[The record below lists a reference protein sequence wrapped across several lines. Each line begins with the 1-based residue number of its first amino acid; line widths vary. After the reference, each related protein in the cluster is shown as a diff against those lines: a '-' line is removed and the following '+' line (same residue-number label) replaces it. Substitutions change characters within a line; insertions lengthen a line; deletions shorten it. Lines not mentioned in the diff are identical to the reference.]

1 MGEEV
6 IVSPCPFCG
15 IKPGKETP
23 VCPECRLTYGEHARY
38 TEAALVHY
46 AARAPGYDR
55 LAALFAKIALYPVER
70 HRRRA
75 VEALHLREGDT
86 VLDLGCG
93 TGLSFSYLQK
103 RIGSR
108 GRIIALDYT
117 GAMLEQAAKKAEKQG
132 WQNVTLVQGDAAK
145 VKDLV
150 ATPVNAAL
158 SAFCLSLVPGWQKA
172 IAGTVEL
179 LQTGGVFVV
188 LDWRTMKAQGPMRAL
203 SPVLEWL
210 TKRYGLADPS
220 VNFSEERPWCDVMGT
235 HLTGVTYQDMHMGT
249 TFLCAGAKG

>member
-1 MGEEV
+1 MPEEV
-6 IVSPCPFCG
+6 TVSPCPFCG
-15 IKPGKETP
+15 VKSGDQAP
-23 VCPECRLTYGEHARY
+23 VCSECRLSYGEHARY
-38 TEAALVHY
+38 TDEALVHY

-70 HRRRA
+70 HRRHA

-93 TGLSFSYLQK
+93 TGLSFPHMEK
-103 RIGSR
+103 RIGPR
-108 GRIIALDYT
+108 GRLIALDYT
-117 GAMLEQAAKKAEKQG
+117 GAMLEEAAKKAEKHD
-132 WQNVTLVQGDAAK
+132 WQNVTLIQGDAAK
-145 VKDLV
+145 VEELV

-158 SAFCLSLVPGWQKA
+158 SAFCLSLVPGWQQA
-172 IAGTVEL
+172 IAGTADL
-179 LQTGGVFVV
+179 LQAGGRFVV
-188 LDWRTMKAQGPMRAL
+188 LDWRTMKARGPVRAL

-220 VNFSEERPWCDVMGT
+220 VNFSEERPWGEVMGRNLT
-235 HLTGVTYQDMHMGT
+235 DVSCREMHLGT